1 MAWSDGVFLTD
12 CCLQVLDLWKRLVRG
27 LVIKQRLNT
36 KYNKV

>member
-1 MAWSDGVFLTD
+1 MTWRAGVSLTD
-12 CCLQVLDLWKRLVRG
+12 CSLQVLDLWKRLVRG